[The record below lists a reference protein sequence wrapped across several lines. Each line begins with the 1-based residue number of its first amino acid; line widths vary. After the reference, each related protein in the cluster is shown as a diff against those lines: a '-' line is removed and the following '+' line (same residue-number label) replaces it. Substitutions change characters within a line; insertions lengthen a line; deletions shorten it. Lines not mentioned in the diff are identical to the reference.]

1 MKIEKIDQ
9 NQLIITLSPT
19 EILQI
24 NLEFDT
30 KEPKNLLDKL
40 LHLVEKE
47 CDFSIMNEKF
57 FLEMIPSQQ
66 DGCNIFIT
74 KANEK
79 KQTDRQDRCLSI
91 AIISDWKT
99 AEYTVGLL
107 HETASG
113 ESALYRLDGV
123 YYFVLY
129 TKTIEEKKKMQMRL
143 SDLGEW
149 LESPELFEGVLKE
162 YGVFLTYLNNFS
174 EFLQKTVK

>member
-47 CDFSIMNEKF
+47 YDFSIMNEKIL
-57 FLEMIPSQQ
+57 LEMIPSVQ

-79 KQTDRQDRCLSI
+79 RQEPQQNGCLSI
-91 AIISDWKT
+91 AIISEWKT
-99 AEYTVGLL
+99 VEYAVGLL
-107 HETASG
+107 NETVIKG
-113 ESALYRLDGV
+113 SALYRLDGL
-123 YYFVLY
+123 YYLVLY
-129 TKTIEEKKKMQMRL
+129 TETPAEKKEIQVRL

-149 LESPELFEGVLKE
+149 LKSPELFESVLKE
-162 YGVFLTYLNNFS
+162 YGVLLTYLENFS
-174 EFLQKTVK
+174 DFLQKTIK